1 MLLLVHQYFFLQPLR
16 WELFREIFTEVFQ
29 LSTEFPKFFWIY
41 SNSGKDG
48 GEGGGGWWW
57 SGWNWE
63 EGREE
68 VSGGGRI

>member
-48 GEGGGGWWW
+48 GEGGGVGV
-57 SGWNWE
+57 GGI
-63 EGREE
+63 GRR
-68 VSGGGRI
+68 GGRR

>member
-48 GEGGGGWWW
+48 GEGGGGW
-57 SGWNWE
+57 GGVGGVGGIE
-63 EGREE
+63 RR
-68 VSGGGRI
+68 GGRR